1 MNWSIV
7 AARWALLVVVLS
19 LASGCFLLGAGAG
32 AAGSIYFTD
41 RGTSSLVEGSMES
54 LAERTREVFQEMRI
68 EPTKE
73 ETAPDGGDMEIA
85 GKNGPLDIT
94 VDLERKGPNST
105 LVQVSARR
113 DGVAWNKDYAKM
125 VLERIVAA
133 Q

>member
-1 MNWSIV
+1 MNRSIA
-7 AARWALLVVVLS
+7 AARWTLLASVLALT
-19 LASGCFLLGAGAG
+19 SGCFLLGAGAG
-32 AAGSIYFTD
+32 AGAGIYFTD
-41 RGTSSLVEGSMES
+41 RGTSSLVEGSLED

-68 EPTKE
+68 EPTGE
-73 ETAPDGGDMEIA
+73 EVAEDGGDMELA

-113 DGVAWNKDYAKM
+113 EGVAWNKEYAKM
-125 VLERIVAA
+125 VLERILAA